1 MDETKHPM
9 LPPSASLAHLDSFTR
24 KVSHVSSLGITA
36 RMLATVVVH
45 GASSTRPSVAI
56 EWGSQMKVESVTHQL
71 DYLSD
76 YMSNASQR

>member
-24 KVSHVSSLGITA
+24 NVSHVSSLGITA

-56 EWGSQMKVESVTHQL
+56 EWGSQMKVESVTHPL